1 MRSTG
6 FQPIWLLAALVL
18 LAAGCQRA
26 APGPAAEGTSFPPV
40 NVRDAHDRPQPW
52 TLPPGRLRVVN
63 IWAVW
68 CPPCRKEMPDL
79 QRLDQRLRGEGIVV
93 TTLVMEDDPRLVD
106 EFRRRYRLSLPV
118 ARIDRTAVENRLGA
132 YDYPLTLVVDA
143 EGTIRLRLHGA
154 LDWSHPQVIEMLR
167 DLAAG
172 RRVDPARREQIIAAA
187 RSSFVQKMLKARE
200 AS

>member
-1 MRSTG
+1 
-6 FQPIWLLAALVL
+6 
-18 LAAGCQRA
+18 
-26 APGPAAEGTSFPPV
+26 
-40 NVRDAHDRPQPW
+40 
-52 TLPPGRLRVVN
+52 
-63 IWAVW
+63 
-68 CPPCRKEMPDL
+68 MPDL

-154 LDWSHPQVIEMLR
+154 LDWTHPQVIEMLR